1 VRLRTRPQSVDRLI
15 VGLGNPGSQYAR
27 TRHNVGY
34 LVLDELARRHGFSKP
49 ARAFS
54 GRYAA
59 GEIHGV
65 GVGLLTPTTF
75 MNDSGRSVAA
85 AVRELK
91 LGLAA
96 LLIVHDHI
104 DLAFGR
110 LRLQHDGGHGGHN
123 GLKSV
128 HGLLGVEFDRLRV
141 GVDRPP
147 TTDPDIVADYVLSP
161 FPESRAEVDELV
173 RRAADA
179 VEIWLR
185 DDLETAMQTVNGVS
199 GPSAPSA
206 AGRPDR

>member
-1 VRLRTRPQSVDRLI
+1 MRLRTRPQPVDRLI

-34 LVLDELARRHGFSKP
+34 LVLEELARRHGFAKP

-54 GRYAA
+54 GRYAT
-59 GEIHGV
+59 GEIHGIR
-65 GVGLLTPTTF
+65 VGLLTPTTF

-91 LGLAA
+91 LDLEA

-161 FPESRAEVDELV
+161 FSEPRAEVDELV

-179 VEIWLR
+179 VEVWLR
-185 DDLETAMQTVNGVS
+185 DDLETAMQAVNSGV
-199 GPSAPSA
+199 
-206 AGRPDR
+206 

>member
-96 LLIVHDHI
+96 LLLVHDHI
-104 DLAFGR
+104 EL
-110 LRLQHDGGHGGHN
+110 
-123 GLKSV
+123 
-128 HGLLGVEFDRLRV
+128 LRV